1 MKTSVIEVHEMLS
14 VWSVDEVEKR
24 IGEVPGV
31 ESVTV
36 NYAAKSATVRYD
48 ETRLQVADIKSA
60 VRQSGYESPGESPP
74 TPKASTTAPV
84 APSAAPAPAAPKP
97 SPATPTVTSAGPKS
111 ATDAAAAVPAPAAPK
126 GDGQQAKAEPA
137 APPATPVAATP
148 KPSPDAPAAKPAPT
162 SAAPKPVA
170 PAAPAPAAPAGDGKK
185 DKAATDSPPS
195 TPAVAAP
202 KPHPDAPVAAPGA
215 APAAPAT
222 GGHKDHHAHMA
233 ADFRK
238 RFWISLAITLP
249 ILVLSPMLQTL
260 VGLREAIRFPGDL
273 YVLFGLSSAVFWYG
287 GWPFLKGFFQELKSR
302 RPGMMT
308 LISVAVA
315 TAYIYSSAVVFGLT
329 GKMFFWELATLVDIM
344 LLGHWIE
351 MKSVMGASRALEE
364 LAKLMPS
371 DAHKLMPDGSV
382 KDVPLGELAVNDKV
396 LIKPGEKIPA
406 DGVIVAGESS
416 VNEAMLTG
424 ESTPAA
430 KKTGA
435 KVIGGAING
444 EGSLTIEVKGTGKDS
459 FLSQVIDLV
468 KQAQESKSKTQ
479 DLANTA
485 ALWLTM
491 VALGGG
497 VITLVVWLAF
507 MGKDFAFA
515 IERAVTVMVIAC
527 PHALGLAVPLVVAV
541 STALAAKN
549 GLLIRNRVAFEG
561 ARKLQA
567 IIFDK
572 TGTLTEGRFG
582 VTETLVLSQ
591 DINEETLRTYAASV
605 DANSEHPIAKAIA
618 AASEKKL
625 PVENF
630 KSITGKGAEGRVE
643 GKDIK
648 VVSPGY
654 LRDQNIALAD
664 PRVEPLQAQ
673 GKTVVFVLVDGQL
686 KGAIALADIVRP
698 EAKQAIA
705 TLKALNIQ
713 CLMLTGDN
721 KATAK
726 WVSDQVGLDE
736 YFAEVLPQD
745 KAAKVKEVQSRG
757 KLVAMTGDGVNDAP
771 ALAQADVG
779 IAIGAGSD
787 VAVETADVI
796 LVRSNPLDVVAI
808 VQLSRATYRKMIQ
821 NLIWATGYNVVAI
834 PLAAGALYAWG
845 VLLTPALGAVFMSA
859 STVIVAINARLLRLK
874 KGQAAEQREQKVSTK
889 TEQRENRDR
898 KTVTPLTE
906 KAA

>member
-1 MKTSVIEVHEMLS
+1 MKEHDHASKNVPETKPAH
-14 VWSVDEVEKR
+14 DEVAKKAYAIYEKEGR
-24 IGEVPGV
+24 PQGHAEQNWV
-31 ESVTV
+31 EAEGKMPHADSGQP
-36 NYAAKSATVRYD
+36 D
-48 ETRLQVADIKSA
+48 EH
-60 VRQSGYESPGESPP
+60 EHHE
-74 TPKASTTAPV
+74 
-84 APSAAPAPAAPKP
+84 
-97 SPATPTVTSAGPKS
+97 
-111 ATDAAAAVPAPAAPK
+111 
-126 GDGQQAKAEPA
+126 
-137 APPATPVAATP
+137 
-148 KPSPDAPAAKPAPT
+148 
-162 SAAPKPVA
+162 
-170 PAAPAPAAPAGDGKK
+170 
-185 DKAATDSPPS
+185 
-195 TPAVAAP
+195 
-202 KPHPDAPVAAPGA
+202 
-215 APAAPAT
+215 
-222 GGHKDHHAHMA
+222 HHANMA
-233 ADFRK
+233 ADFRN
-238 RFWISLAITLP
+238 RFWISLVLTLP
-249 ILVLSPMLQTL
+249 ILVLSPMLQKL
-260 VGLREAIRFPGDL
+260 LGLGEALSFPGDL
-273 YVLFGLSSAVFWYG
+273 YVLFGFSSAVFWYG
-287 GWPFLKGFFQELKSR
+287 GWPFLKGFIEEIKSR

-315 TAYIYSSAVVFGLT
+315 TAYLYSGAVVFGLT

-351 MKSVMGASRALEE
+351 MKSVMGASKALEE

-371 DAHKLMPDGSV
+371 DAHKLMSDGSV
-382 KDVPLGELAVNDKV
+382 KDVPLHELAVGDKV
-396 LIKPGEKIPA
+396 LIKPGEKVPA
-406 DGVIVAGESS
+406 DGAIVDGESS

-424 ESTPAA
+424 ESTPAP
-430 KKTGA
+430 KKTGG

-485 ALWLTM
+485 ALWLTI

-497 VITLVVWLAF
+497 AITLVVWLTV

-567 IIFDK
+567 VIFDK
-572 TGTLTEGRFG
+572 TGTLTQGKFG
-582 VTETLVLSQ
+582 VTDTLVLSQ
-591 DINEETLRTYAASV
+591 DINEETLHTYAASV

-630 KSITGKGAEGRVE
+630 QSIPGKGAGGRVD
-643 GKDIK
+643 GKEIK
-648 VVSPGY
+648 VVSPGF
-654 LRDQNIALAD
+654 LREQKIDVAD
-664 PRVEPLQAQ
+664 PRIEPLQAQ
-673 GKTVVFVLVDGQL
+673 GKTVVFVLVDEKL
-686 KGAIALADIVRP
+686 KGALALADIVRP
-698 EAKQAIA
+698 EAKPAIA
-705 TLKALNIQ
+705 ALKALGIR

-736 YFAEVLPQD
+736 FFAEVLPQD
-745 KAAKVKEVQSRG
+745 KAAKVKEVQARG
-757 KLVAMTGDGVNDAP
+757 VLVAMTGDGVNDAP

-796 LVRSNPLDVVAI
+796 LVRSNPQDVVAI

-821 NLIWATGYNVVAI
+821 NLVWAAGYNVVAI
-834 PLAAGALYAWG
+834 PLAAGVLYAWG
-845 VLLTPALGAVFMSA
+845 VVLTPALGAGLMAV
-859 STVIVAINARLLRLK
+859 STVVVAINARLLRLK
-874 KGQAAEQREQKVSTK
+874 KLER
-889 TEQRENRDR
+889 
-898 KTVTPLTE
+898 
-906 KAA
+906 